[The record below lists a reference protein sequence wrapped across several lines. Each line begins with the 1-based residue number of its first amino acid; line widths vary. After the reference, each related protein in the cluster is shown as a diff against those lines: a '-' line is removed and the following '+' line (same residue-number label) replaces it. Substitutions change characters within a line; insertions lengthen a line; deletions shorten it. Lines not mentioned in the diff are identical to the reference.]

1 MSKEMWDQ
9 RYADEEYVYGTAPNE
24 FFKQEL
30 DKLAPGKILLPAEGE
45 GRNAVYAA
53 ENGWD
58 VWAFDQSEEGMKKAL
73 RLASRH
79 NVTIDYHLQDLE
91 TIACPENYYDA
102 IALVFVHSHHLK
114 RQAIHRNLIR
124 FLKPG
129 GILILI
135 GYSKEQLQYG
145 SGGPKEESMLFSLDE
160 ISEDFSILKIM
171 SLVKLE
177 TQIDEGNFHIGKA
190 SVIQLIAANGL
201 G

>member
-30 DKLAPGKILLPAEGE
+30 DKLAPCKILLPAEGE

-73 RLASRH
+73 RLASRR
-79 NVTIDYHLQDLE
+79 NVTIEYHVQDLE
-91 TIACPENYYDA
+91 TIECPDNYYDA
-102 IALVFVHSHHLK
+102 IALVFVHTHQSK

-129 GILILI
+129 GTLILI
-135 GYSKEQLQYG
+135 GYSKEQLQYC
-145 SGGPKEESMLFSLDE
+145 SGGPKEESLLFSLDE
-160 ISEDFSILKIM
+160 IKDDFSVLKII

-177 TQIDEGNFHIGKA
+177 TQMNEGNFHFGKA
-190 SVIQLIAANGL
+190 SVIQFVAAK
-201 G
+201 